1 MKFSHLPMLSVTAI
15 QNRRVICHWRCLTT
29 LATNNTI
36 VAGSLPPVQAL
47 FSIRRRFVT
56 LKGLEAKTLTNNC
69 VGLTNEIYLT
79 AQTRVASGGI
89 ETCSSGATEGPAVA

>member
-1 MKFSHLPMLSVTAI
+1 MKAFFQMDFNQMKLSHLPMLSVTAI

-29 LATNNTI
+29 LTTNNTI

-56 LKGLEAKTLTNNC
+56 LKALEVKTLTNNS
-69 VGLTNEIYLT
+69 VGLTNIPDRT
-79 AQTRVASGGI
+79 DK
-89 ETCSSGATEGPAVA
+89 SSLRGN